1 MTQVFTLYEQ
11 IFSCGSA
18 REGVDEGLFSNA
30 ASCGDG
36 AAAELGEGIA
46 VAVGDFL
53 DQAELAQSQD
63 DVIYFHPKTRIL
75 QHIGQRILDVEEW
88 DAEFFGPDS
97 MWLRQW
103 PQFACIR
110 ARDGL
115 PGRNCEETWLGRH
128 SAAVNFS
135 NETSQTGA
143 APLDASGMA
152 GISVVGQIPP

>member
-1 MTQVFTLYEQ
+1 MD
-11 IFSCGSA
+11 A
-18 REGVDEGLFSNA
+18 
-30 ASCGDG
+30 
-36 AAAELGEGIA
+36 
-46 VAVGDFL
+46 
-53 DQAELAQSQD
+53 
-63 DVIYFHPKTRIL
+63 
-75 QHIGQRILDVEEW
+75 EEW

-152 GISVVGQIPP
+152 GIAVVGQIPP